1 MGGTIKIRLVND
13 LWWSDVSTEEALQWN
28 NFSVIN
34 INEDFC
40 YVTVNRKE
48 FEMKREDY
56 NKLLDSKAFRLKF
69 NIKKWS
75 FSN

>member
-1 MGGTIKIRLVND
+1 MDGTIEIRLVND
-13 LWWSDVSTEEALQWN
+13 LWWSTVSTEEALQWN
-28 NFSVIN
+28 HFSVNN
-34 INEDFC
+34 IDEEFC
-40 YVTVNRKE
+40 YVTVNNKE

-69 NIKKWS
+69 DIKKWS